1 MYRPSK
7 RPKATS
13 ATAVATA
20 VMNTIKLSQVPPA
33 PSPFVQSVWG
43 VITILRRVLLP
54 HLLAGLGLFLLCFFS
69 THQLAI
75 APSPLPDVFKTVLRV
90 LFLLFYGAGA
100 FFFAMIAAGLYA
112 LRLACVGWDNFI
124 EDLIDKVQE
133 KMVSHLDTMQ
143 DSIAKDQAKVLVR
156 GSVGE
161 VFEAVRRQPS
171 KLPRWVVTLTL
182 GVLMLVVRAVLTAR
196 VLKLAGTTI
205 KVSKIFAGKA
215 TLVGAVFLNLRFFT
229 TIVLWLVYAA
239 GFGAALLNV
248 MLVWH

>member
-1 MYRPSK
+1 
-7 RPKATS
+7 
-13 ATAVATA
+13 
-20 VMNTIKLSQVPPA
+20 
-33 PSPFVQSVWG
+33 
-43 VITILRRVLLP
+43 
-54 HLLAGLGLFLLCFFS
+54 
-69 THQLAI
+69 
-75 APSPLPDVFKTVLRV
+75 
-90 LFLLFYGAGA
+90 
-100 FFFAMIAAGLYA
+100 
-112 LRLACVGWDNFI
+112 
-124 EDLIDKVQE
+124 
-133 KMVSHLDTMQ
+133 MVSHLDTMQ